1 MIVDVSLTKV
11 QTNVGIDGVIVVKE
25 NNTPS
30 ALKILT
36 SLPFGGNRVI
46 AMTSTGIDYAD
57 FLNANETLGFTKY
70 AASANTL
77 ATILF
82 NGDLNGFTGLI
93 VGQLIYL
100 STNGTITQTPP
111 TSGNLQILGVAIS
124 DTKISINIQQPIFL
138 G

>member
-46 AMTSTGIDYAD
+46 AMTST
-57 FLNANETLGFTKY
+57 
-70 AASANTL
+70 
-77 ATILF
+77 
-82 NGDLNGFTGLI
+82 
-93 VGQLIYL
+93 
-100 STNGTITQTPP
+100 
-111 TSGNLQILGVAIS
+111 
-124 DTKISINIQQPIFL
+124 
-138 G
+138 

>member
-46 AMTSTGIDYAD
+46 AMTSTGIDYRCACD
-57 FLNANETLGFTKY
+57 
-70 AASANTL
+70 SAP
-77 ATILF
+77 AWRRRPMP
-82 NGDLNGFTGLI
+82 G
-93 VGQLIYL
+93 
-100 STNGTITQTPP
+100 
-111 TSGNLQILGVAIS
+111 
-124 DTKISINIQQPIFL
+124 
-138 G
+138 